1 MNKKF
6 TLLAAALMT
15 VGSLSAESI
24 SVDNLGTTEDYYYLK
39 FSESNMALSLYGDKA
54 DSVVVKTIDESK
66 MTKVQLDSALWQI
79 VDKKIEN
86 GVTTFQIRNKATAD
100 YLAFAAEDEPAH
112 VLDFTDKGINRWE
125 IRDGKLRGYYPGSAD
140 YLVLGVGSDKLA
152 MRKNGTGSGLSIET
166 PKNNFPLN
174 AAQLGNGFSVFQLM
188 FGDTYEGN
196 IFEGKELLAKNLT
209 EDEGYVSLQFAGDET
224 FADGKAKLLGVDTT
238 KTVIS
243 GAKGVYGAKFVAD
256 STYAVLAGV
265 HSVGNE
271 DFQKFKFTVNLK
283 NDSIAMYVKAAPDVN
298 GETLASINDVRV
310 VYAQTGATKVLT
322 VSEAD
327 ALQGGLPK
335 ITAKRGTPVEISSGD
350 GFYFLQSASKGANA
364 GKYYVA
370 YDRED
375 GNREDGKGK
384 GIFMGG
390 DSVPVLEIPRGQWLV
405 KENNGKYSIVD
416 RESNTTLIKNQEVF
430 AVKGMEDTYL
440 IGQDSITLKER
451 GTNSDIND
459 AYLGS
464 FAASEQEL
472 LDKGYIL
479 SLYTATPG
487 VPELFM
493 YTPDSILKGSAEEA
507 AQLFKLYPVDTT
519 KVAGA
524 QELGDTIS
532 VIDYQL
538 GGYFLDGKV
547 AKDDDEKNEGGLKFS
562 KKESALKFRFLVK
575 PNGLYSLVADGKYVG
590 IDINTSNL
598 QLTTSTGTSV
608 NIAPMDAPEYASFE
622 AGHKRLVSDGNSLV
636 MNPLNFF
643 AQAKTEG
650 SEITKAAY
658 EKDNFSL
665 WVEPDTVVAGKQL
678 YFISSAVGDTRYY
691 LSYKDTTINNISAET
706 YRNAMFLSNDTIK
719 RSKNSPALFAFKVNE
734 RGGYILENQQQLKK
748 SVGNSNAGYP
758 YVGIVNG
765 FVVLEKFPSTAFEV
779 QTASAPTANEEVNV
793 SEIKV
798 ISHDGQVIVANAS
811 GRMITLSNIL
821 GQTIGVRRAN
831 SEYFSMPA
839 TSGIILVTVEGDTT
853 YKVIVK

>member
-24 SVDNLGTTEDYYYLK
+24 SIDNLGTTEDYYYLK
-39 FSESNMALSLYGDKA
+39 FSESNMALSLYGDKV

-256 STYAVLAGV
+256 STYAALMGV

-322 VSEAD
+322 VSEKGD

-350 GFYFLQSASKGANA
+350 GFYFLQNAGKDVNA

-370 YDRED
+370 YK
-375 GNREDGKGK
+375 GNEGV
-384 GIFMGG
+384 FMGG
-390 DSVPVLEIPRGQWLV
+390 DSVPELTIPRGQWLV
-405 KENNGKYSIVD
+405 KANNGKYSIVD
-416 RESNTTLIKNQEVF
+416 RESNTILIWNQEVF

-440 IGQDSITLKER
+440 IGKDSITLKER

-472 LDKGYIL
+472 HDKGYIL

-493 YTPDSILKGSAEEA
+493 YTPDSILKGSVNETE
-507 AQLFKLYPVDTT
+507 QVFKLYPVATT
-519 KVAGA
+519 PVAGA
-524 QELGDTIS
+524 QALGDTIS

-538 GGYFLDGKV
+538 GGYFLNGKV
-547 AKDDDEKNEGGLKFS
+547 AQGEENGLKFS
-562 KKESALKFRFLVK
+562 ETANALSFRFLAK
-575 PNGLYSLVADGKYVG
+575 PNSAQYSLITTDGKYVG

-608 NIAPMDAPEYASFE
+608 NIAPTDAPEYASFE
-622 AGHKRLVSDGNSLV
+622 AGHKRLTANGSSLV

-650 SEITKAAY
+650 NEITKAAY

-691 LSYKDTTINNISAET
+691 MSFKDTTANNISADA
-706 YRNAMFLSNDTIK
+706 YKNVMFLSNDTIK
-719 RSKNSPALFAFKVNE
+719 DSKNSPALFAFKVNE
-734 RGGYILENQQQLKK
+734 HSGFLLENQQQLKK

-779 QTASAPTANEEVNV
+779 QTASAPTANEEVNL

-798 ISHDGQVIVANAS
+798 ISHDGQVIVTNAS

>member
-15 VGSLSAESI
+15 VSAFTVNAEETDSAI
-24 SVDNLGTTEDYYYLK
+24 VPVDEKEWTAGNYYHLKSQDSYL
-39 FSESNMALSLYGDKA
+39 ALDGNKS
-54 DSVVVKTIDESK
+54 DSVIVKALNLDEA
-66 MTKVQLDSALWQI
+66 TKASIDSALWQI
-79 VDKKIEN
+79 SDKETAL
-86 GVTTFQIRNKATAD
+86 GVTTYKITNKATQD
-100 YLAFAAEDEPAH
+100 VLSFAAKADATTKLASG
-112 VLDFTDKGINRWE
+112 VDRW
-125 IRDGKLRGYYPGSAD
+125 IIGNGKISGFYT
-140 YLVLGVGSDKLA
+140 SDKSYSLNVSTDNELSL
-152 MRKNGTGSGLSIET
+152 KEEDGTVFIVEAPNSD
-166 PKNNFPLN
+166 FPLD

-196 IFEGKELLAKNLT
+196 IFEGKELLAKNLA

-256 STYAVLAGV
+256 STYAALTGV
-265 HSVGNE
+265 HSVGNK

-298 GETLASINDVRV
+298 GETLAPINNVRV

-327 ALQGGLPK
+327 VLQGGLPK

-370 YDRED
+370 YES
-375 GNREDGKGK
+375 GK

-416 RESNTTLIKNQEVF
+416 RESNTTLIWNQEVF

-464 FAASEQEL
+464 FTASEQEL

-519 KVAGA
+519 VVAGA

-562 KKESALKFRFLVK
+562 KKEEQALSFRFLAK
-575 PNGLYSLVADGKYVG
+575 PNSAQYSLITTDGKYVG

-608 NIAPMDAPEYASFE
+608 NIAPTDAPEYASFE
-622 AGHKRLVSDGNSLV
+622 AGHKRLTANGSSLV

-650 SEITKAAY
+650 NEITKAAY

-665 WVEPDTVVAGKQL
+665 WVEPDTIVAGKQL

-691 LSYKDTTINNISAET
+691 MSFKDTTANNI
-706 YRNAMFLSNDTIK
+706 NADVYKNVMFLSNDTIK
-719 RSKNSPALFAFKVNE
+719 DSKNSPALFAFKVNE
-734 RGGYILENQQQLKK
+734 HGGYLLENQQQLKK
-748 SVGNSNAGYP
+748 SVGHSYAGYP